1 MRTRTGLTPDA
12 WRDDGPQTAHAVQH
26 HFSVHAENVGYMK
39 PTVTAGGLSIAW
51 KGERKA
57 HSITGKPKP

>member
-1 MRTRTGLTPDA
+1 MIAPGR
-12 WRDDGPQTAHAVQH
+12 WRDDGPQQAVAHAKPY
-26 HFSVHAENVGYMK
+26 SSIHADNVGQMK